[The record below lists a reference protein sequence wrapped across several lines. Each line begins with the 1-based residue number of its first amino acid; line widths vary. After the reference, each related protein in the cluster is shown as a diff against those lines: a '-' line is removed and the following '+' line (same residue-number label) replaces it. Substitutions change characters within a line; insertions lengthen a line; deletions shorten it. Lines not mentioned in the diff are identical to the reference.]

1 MRIGSISELTEL
13 NTHLSDLI
21 NTDTTLSG
29 DLLIEVSK
37 KQDGTSYEKQDGTSY
52 DSKRFD
58 LGKLCQQINQ
68 ILISL
73 QD

>member
-37 KQDGTSYEKQDGTSY
+37 KQDGTSY